1 MAIGIVEHCSRSS
14 LTADFMVI
22 LYFIGFHIVHYIL
35 SIPSILYILYIEL
48 MSGTT
53 EIDAGRC
60 GVR

>member
-1 MAIGIVEHCSRSS
+1 M
-14 LTADFMVI
+14 LPDFMVI
-22 LYFIGFHIVHYIL
+22 LYFIGFHIALSIRYIP